1 MNVIVGIIIGFIGKT
16 WIFCILTPFIW
27 GVFHCIYGYIFKLHI
42 NPMTVTTGAG
52 RPVLSY
58 FFARYTTGSLTA
70 LVFSLITYLIKKF
83 IF

>member
-27 GVFHCIYGYIFKLHI
+27 GLVHCIYGYIFKLHI
-42 NPMTVTTGAG
+42 NPVTIATRG
-52 RPVLSY
+52 RPMSSY
-58 FFARYTTGSLTA
+58 FFARYMTGSLTA
-70 LVFSLITYLIKKF
+70 LVLSIITYSIKKF

>member
-27 GVFHCIYGYIFKLHI
+27 GLIHCIYGYIFKLHI
-42 NPMTVTTGAG
+42 NPVTITAGAG
-52 RPVLSY
+52 RPMSSY
-58 FFARYTTGSLTA
+58 FFARYMTGSLTA
-70 LVFSLITYLIKKF
+70 LVFSLITYSIRKF